1 MVIQRIIT
9 NRLEALSDSTVCVQY
24 HSHPRDY
31 SHMLQRNTVR
41 YDVGLGTVPY
51 RTARYGTGYHCLE
64 ILIQNVRNVPHRTVP
79 PSGSVRIWT
88 IRYQY
93 CTVPY
98 HFFVGGKLSRNV
110 LMSRVCI
117 KFFLE

>member
-1 MVIQRIIT
+1 MVIPRIIT

-24 HSHPRDY
+24 RNHHRDY

-64 ILIQNVRNVPHRTVP
+64 ILIQKVRNVPHRTVP
-79 PSGSVRIWT
+79 PSGSVRI
-88 IRYQY
+88 
-93 CTVPY
+93 
-98 HFFVGGKLSRNV
+98 
-110 LMSRVCI
+110 
-117 KFFLE
+117 